1 MMKSFF
7 SFTFLLPIYSL
18 RKLNFQFICTFIW
31 PNFSS
36 NLMQIQKL
44 GAEFKAFH
52 QILSKP
58 KPSNTF
64 LRRHLK
70 ILTIPRRPAPSFSTS
85 QFLIFS
91 QTSLLTSTI
100 ASSQASLI
108 HSSLAGGKEYVS
120 RQEMAKHSN
129 LSALAGSSHTAMAH
143 CFLSLNVVPSSLHL
157 ANISHLKS
165 PALFVQ

>member
-18 RKLNFQFICTFIW
+18 RKLNFQFVCTFIW

-44 GAEFKAFH
+44 GAKFKAFH

-70 ILTIPRRPAPSFSTS
+70 ILSIPRRPAPSFSSS

-91 QTSLLTSTI
+91 QTRLFSSTI
-100 ASSQASLI
+100 
-108 HSSLAGGKEYVS
+108 
-120 RQEMAKHSN
+120 
-129 LSALAGSSHTAMAH
+129 GSSHTDMAH
-143 CFLSLNVVPSSLHL
+143 SFLSLIVVPSSLHL
-157 ANISHLKS
+157 LNISHLKS
-165 PALFVQ
+165 SAF